1 MLRVLPTDT
10 EHGWYLDI
18 HPREY
23 TDNAAD
29 NKRHRDFFI
38 KETQS
43 HHNQIVEIQ
52 LHYDGALPDSF
63 VTFSNDLVDMSPTGA
78 HKATSS
84 KRSFFL
90 R

>member
-29 NKRHRDFFI
+29 NKRAHRDFCQ
-38 KETQS
+38 KDAE
-43 HHNQIVEIQ
+43 
-52 LHYDGALPDSF
+52 
-63 VTFSNDLVDMSPTGA
+63 
-78 HKATSS
+78 SS
-84 KRSFFL
+84 
-90 R
+90 